1 MINATIH
8 AAEPIFA
15 PRRYL
20 ESVVGDSWITY
31 TMMDDQ
37 TIHFTA
43 DNRAYEVC
51 HTSTNIDVASS

>member
-15 PRRYL
+15 PRNYL

-31 TMMDDQ
+31 TVMDDK
-37 TIHFTA
+37 TIQFTA
-43 DNRAYEVC
+43 DGRAWDVC
-51 HTSTNIDVASS
+51 HTSTNIEVA